1 MSGNWWQGRLQ
12 RRWCINGLC
21 WTDDLANGLP
31 CEDTFRRVL
40 ARLDPGAFEKC
51 LLSWMQAV
59 QEITENRMIAVDGK
73 TLRGSYNKREGKA
86 TDSSPRLPPSSWA
99 ILCR

>member
-1 MSGNWWQGRLQ
+1 
-12 RRWCINGLC
+12 
-21 WTDDLANGLP
+21 
-31 CEDTFRRVL
+31 
-40 ARLDPGAFEKC
+40 
-51 LLSWMQAV
+51 MQAV

-86 TDSSPRLPPSSWA
+86 TDSSPRLTPSSWA